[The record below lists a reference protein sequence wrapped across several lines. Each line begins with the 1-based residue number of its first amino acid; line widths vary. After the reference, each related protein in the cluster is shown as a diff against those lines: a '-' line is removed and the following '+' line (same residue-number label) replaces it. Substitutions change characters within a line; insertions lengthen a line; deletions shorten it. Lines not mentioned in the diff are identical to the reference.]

1 MSVFEVLAGCFVYAV
16 GCTLQ
21 GVLGFGANLLA
32 VPILALI
39 NPDFVPG
46 PVLLIN
52 PLLSGFFTFRERGNA
67 DKYGL
72 TWTVLGRLPGI
83 ALAVLALSV
92 VTEERIGVLFGSL
105 LLFAIALKVS
115 GLKFER

>member
-1 MSVFEVLAGCFVYAV
+1 MSVIEVVAGCLVYAI

-52 PLLSGFFTFRERGNA
+52 PLLSGF
-67 DKYGL
+67 L
-72 TWTVLGRLPGI
+72 
-83 ALAVLALSV
+83 
-92 VTEERIGVLFGSL
+92 LFGNEEIQTSM
-105 LLFAIALKVS
+105 V
-115 GLKFER
+115 

>member
-1 MSVFEVLAGCFVYAV
+1 MSLFEILAGCFVYAV
-16 GCTLQ
+16 GCTPQ

-52 PLLSGFFTFRERGNA
+52 PLLSGF
-67 DKYGL
+67 L
-72 TWTVLGRLPGI
+72 
-83 ALAVLALSV
+83 
-92 VTEERIGVLFGSL
+92 LFGKKETL
-105 LLFAIALKVS
+105 TNTV
-115 GLKFER
+115 